1 MPTRAQLRDAVP
13 DRMTPGGRLSR
24 LAAIATEAGADEV
37 AREARELAG
46 RVSEGRFYVACVGQ
60 FKRGKSTLLNA
71 LVGQPVLPTGVV
83 PVTSAVTVMR
93 HGPAPASR
101 VWFADGRSLDVD
113 PSRIGEY
120 VSESDNPGNEKGVRV
135 VEVFLPS
142 PLLEQGMCLVD
153 TPGLGSVFDANSE
166 VTRNFVPH
174 VDAALLVIGADP
186 PISGDELG
194 LVEAVVEKVDHVVLV
209 LNKAD
214 RVSSEESEE
223 AARFAAQVL
232 SRRLRRPIGAILR
245 VSAAERLERTT
256 PTRDWVAFERALRTL
271 SAEAGADMVVAAE
284 QRGTVRLTQALKSE
298 LEERRAALVRPLDE
312 SEARLAILRQSVG
325 EAERALAELRVLLAA
340 EEQRLQEAFRQRQEG
355 FLVTARSE
363 ALRELDFGI
372 RGLDAPRRKMRERGY
387 AIAREI
393 AGQAVE
399 KWRKDVEPA
408 AEDMYRK
415 SVTRFVL
422 LANEFLTR
430 VASTGE
436 PGMDGLPR
444 ALEPETGFRIET
456 GLYYTHLMY
465 MTTNPIPWVLDLVRS
480 RSRTEDALL
489 RKVGEYLGRIL
500 EANSSRVANDLGE
513 RVSASRSRLQSQVHA
528 SLRRIVEIAA
538 KAIETARER
547 RGEGAAAVQAELAR
561 LESLLSRTATL
572 VNPDEEG
579 RRT

>member
-120 VSESDNPGNEKGVRV
+120 VSENDNPGNEKGVRV

-284 QRGTVRLTQALKSE
+284 QRGTERLTQALRCE

-513 RVSASRSRLQSQVHA
+513 RVSASRTRLQSQVHA
-528 SLRRIVEIAA
+528 ALRRVVEIAA

-547 RGEGAAAVQAELAR
+547 RAEGAAAVQAELAR